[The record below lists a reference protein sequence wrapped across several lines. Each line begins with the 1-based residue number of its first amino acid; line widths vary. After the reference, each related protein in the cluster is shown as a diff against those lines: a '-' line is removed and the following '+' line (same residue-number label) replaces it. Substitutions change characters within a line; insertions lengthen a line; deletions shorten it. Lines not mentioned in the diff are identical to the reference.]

1 VSNAPS
7 EGHDQHRDHLPWVVG
22 IIAVNLAL
30 WLIDQSI
37 DATPA
42 AAVVSVA
49 SGIALMAAGSAWSWP
64 RSVVV
69 PLAVVLL
76 ALGMLDL
83 LDNDLLPRIR
93 L

>member
-1 VSNAPS
+1 MSHEPT
-7 EGHDQHRDHLPWVVG
+7 ERHDQYRDHLPWVVG

-30 WLIDQSI
+30 WLIDQWI
-37 DATPA
+37 DAAPA

-49 SGIALMAAGSAWSWP
+49 SGIALLIAGNAWSWP

-93 L
+93 F